1 MGYKKEYYIKALADI
16 AKRRLTADELAK
28 KNLLSVYLSHP
39 DIKELDDKMN
49 ALGLL
54 AVKSAVKLSGAEEI
68 INFKKEYEIIN
79 AQKQELL
86 SKYNISL
93 SSLKPSYCCENC
105 NDTGYVNGELCACA
119 KKTAKEY
126 YFNDLCEKMPL
137 EKSTFGSF
145 DLSLY
150 PDDAQNNM
158 QEIFNFSKNYA
169 DNFTNASKNLLFLG
183 RTGLGKTHL
192 SLSIANIAIDKGYGV
207 IYGSSQNFFNQI
219 QDEAF
224 GRKQGDTLN
233 ALLECDLLILDDF
246 GTEFMSTYIS
256 SAIYNIINS
265 RILRSLPTIISTNL
279 SLSEI
284 NNVYGER
291 IMSRILGNYIIK
303 QFTGKDIRQ
312 IQMLKNNT

>member
-1 MGYKKEYYIKALADI
+1 M
-16 AKRRLTADELAK
+16 
-28 KNLLSVYLSHP
+28 
-39 DIKELDDKMN
+39 
-49 ALGLL
+49 
-54 AVKSAVKLSGAEEI
+54 
-68 INFKKEYEIIN
+68 
-79 AQKQELL
+79 
-86 SKYNISL
+86 
-93 SSLKPSYCCENC
+93 
-105 NDTGYVNGELCACA
+105 
-119 KKTAKEY
+119 
-126 YFNDLCEKMPL
+126 
-137 EKSTFGSF
+137 
-145 DLSLY
+145 
-150 PDDAQNNM
+150 
-158 QEIFNFSKNYA
+158 
-169 DNFTNASKNLLFLG
+169 FLG

-192 SLSIANIAIDKGYGV
+192 SLSIANVAIDKGFGV

-233 ALLECDLLILDDF
+233 ALLDCDLLILDDF

-284 NNVYGER
+284 NSQYGER
-291 IMSRILGNYIIK
+291 IMSRILGNYVIK

>member
-158 QEIFNFSKNYA
+158 QEIYNFSKDYA

>member
-16 AKRRLTADELAK
+16 SKRRLTADELAK

-158 QEIFNFSKNYA
+158 QEIFNFSKDYA

>member
-28 KNLLSVYLSHP
+28 KNLLSVYFSHP

-158 QEIFNFSKNYA
+158 QEIFNFSKDYA

-219 QDEAF
+219 QYQNHLKLADH
-224 GRKQGDTLN
+224 
-233 ALLECDLLILDDF
+233 
-246 GTEFMSTYIS
+246 
-256 SAIYNIINS
+256 
-265 RILRSLPTIISTNL
+265 
-279 SLSEI
+279 
-284 NNVYGER
+284 
-291 IMSRILGNYIIK
+291 
-303 QFTGKDIRQ
+303 IRAEH
-312 IQMLKNNT
+312 

>member
-93 SSLKPSYCCENC
+93 SSLKPTYCCENC
-105 NDTGYVNGELCACA
+105 NDMGYVNGELCACA
-119 KKTAKEY
+119 KKIAKEY

-150 PDDAQNNM
+150 PDDARNNM
-158 QEIFNFSKNYA
+158 QEIFNFSKDYA

>member
-158 QEIFNFSKNYA
+158 QEIFNFSKDYA

>member
-68 INFKKEYEIIN
+68 INLKKEYEIIN

-86 SKYNISL
+86 SEYNISL

-158 QEIFNFSKNYA
+158 QEIFNFSKDYA

>member
-16 AKRRLTADELAK
+16 AKRRLTADELANS
-28 KNLLSVYLSHP
+28 NLLSVYLAHP
-39 DIKELDDKMN
+39 DIKALDDKMN

-54 AVKSAVKLSGAEEI
+54 AVKSAVKLSGADEI
-68 INFKKEYEIIN
+68 INLKKEYEIIN

-86 SKYNISL
+86 NNYNISP
-93 SSLKPSYCCENC
+93 SSLKPSYCCNSC
-105 NDTGYVNGELCACA
+105 NDTGYVNGELCDCV
-119 KKTAKEY
+119 KTIAKEY

-137 EKSTFGSF
+137 ENSTFGSF

-150 PDDAQNNM
+150 PDDARNNM
-158 QEIFNFSKNYA
+158 QEIFNFSKEYA
-169 DNFTNASKNLLFLG
+169 DNFTTASKNLLFLG

-192 SLSIANIAIDKGYGV
+192 SLSIANTAIDKGFGV

-279 SLSEI
+279 SLTEI

-291 IMSRILGNYIIK
+291 IMSRILGNYVIK

-312 IQMLKNNT
+312 IQLLKNNT